1 METPFHLLLL
11 HLIGRETKLIKE
23 VSRIKKEQKAAR
35 QEKATRDVDE
45 EKAARKEKERI
56 EALASR

>member
-11 HLIGRETKLIKE
+11 HLTGREAKLIKE
-23 VSRIKKEQKAAR
+23 VSRVKKERKAAR

-45 EKAARKEKERI
+45 EKAARKEKERT